1 MSSTTIGVVIYTL
14 LILALGVYI
23 GFIVTRKYEHK
34 INPNKVE
41 YIDRMSPSKF
51 NYDNV
56 RYLILIALLKGI
68 DIEKQK
74 AIGRPPIRADLRHE
88 AQEIIKKVTD
98 PFKTTNE
105 DEG

>member
-1 MSSTTIGVVIYTL
+1 MNAIGATIYTL
-14 LILALGVYI
+14 LVLALGVYI
-23 GFIVTRKYEHK
+23 GIITTREYEHK
-34 INPNKVE
+34 IDPNKVE

-51 NYDNV
+51 NYNNV

-68 DIEKQK
+68 EIEKQK
-74 AIGRPPIRADLRHE
+74 AIGRPPTYPNLHQE

-105 DEG
+105 DD

>member
-23 GFIVTRKYEHK
+23 GFIMARKYDEELEVDWR
-34 INPNKVE
+34 P
-41 YIDRMSPSKF
+41 PSKF
-51 NYDNV
+51 NYQNV
-56 RYLILIALLKGI
+56 RYLVLVALLKGI

-74 AIGRPPIRADLRHE
+74 AIGRPPTYPNLHQE
-88 AQEIIKKVTD
+88 AQEIIEKVTD

-105 DEG
+105 DD

>member
-23 GFIVTRKYEHK
+23 GFIVTRSYESRV
-34 INPNKVE
+34 NSEWAP
-41 YIDRMSPSKF
+41 PSKF
-51 NYDNV
+51 NYHNV
-56 RYLILIALLKGI
+56 RYLVLVALLKGI
-68 DIEKQK
+68 EIEKQK
-74 AIGRPPIRADLRHE
+74 GIGRPPTYPNLHQE

-105 DEG
+105 DD

>member
-23 GFIVTRKYEHK
+23 GFIVTRKYDEELEVDWR
-34 INPNKVE
+34 P
-41 YIDRMSPSKF
+41 PSKF
-51 NYDNV
+51 NYHNV

-68 DIEKQK
+68 EIEKQK
-74 AIGRPPIRADLRHE
+74 GTGRPPTYTDLHYE

-105 DEG
+105 DD